1 MKRWTE
7 VVLVACAAGVALA
20 QWVVPATMQ
29 GILSVLLLALVALTI
44 FSQRNALQLTVGS
57 LNAAHL
63 EQLESERRYRALF
76 DACSDAILVYRL
88 EDDGRPGQLVEV
100 NEAACRSLSHTR
112 QELLA
117 MSAED
122 VHAPEARR
130 NVHERSQALREAG
143 SLVFETVYITGD
155 GRRLPV
161 EVSARLVE
169 IGARRLCL
177 AVGRSIAVHKE
188 LEGFLR
194 DLSDRDELTG
204 LLNRRGFFA
213 MVGETRR
220 RARRDGAQVL
230 VMYLDVDG
238 LKRVNDEMGH
248 AAGDTVLLATG
259 DALRLAF
266 REEDVLARLGGDE
279 FVALAVLGRCDDE
292 RLDLQAIEARFESAV
307 RATRKELGEDYA
319 FAVSFGSLVVTS
331 DELREID
338 ELLARTDK
346 RMYKAKRSR
355 RRTPGTIRVV
365 ASATEETA
373 GIAAGQAL
381 GGQEH
386 PRSS

>member
-7 VVLVACAAGVALA
+7 FVLVVCAAGVVVA
-20 QWVVPATMQ
+20 QWVVPTTMQ
-29 GILSVLLLALVALTI
+29 GVLSALLLALVALTV
-44 FSQRNALQLTVGS
+44 FSQRNALHLTVGS
-57 LNAAHL
+57 LNASHL

-76 DACSDAILVYRL
+76 DACSDVILVYRL

-100 NEAACRSLSHTR
+100 NEAACRSLSYSR
-112 QELLA
+112 KELLA
-117 MSAED
+117 MSADD
-122 VHAPEARR
+122 VHAPEARCS
-130 NVHERSQALREAG
+130 VQERSQALREAG

-155 GRRLPV
+155 GRRILI

-169 IGARRLCL
+169 IETRRLCL
-177 AVGRSIAVHKE
+177 AVGRSIAAHKE

-194 DLSDRDELTG
+194 NLTDIDELTG

-213 MVGETRR
+213 TVGETRR

-248 AAGDTVLLATG
+248 AAGDAVLVATG
-259 DALRLAF
+259 EALRLAF
-266 REEDVLARLGGDE
+266 REHDVLARLGGDE

-292 RLDLQAIEARFESAV
+292 RLDLQAIESRFESAV
-307 RATRKELGEDYA
+307 QAQRKELGDDYA
-319 FAVSFGSLVVTS
+319 FAVSFGSLVVTGE
-331 DELREID
+331 ELREID

-346 RMYKAKRSR
+346 RMYRAKRSQ

-365 ASATEETA
+365 AND
-373 GIAAGQAL
+373 
-381 GGQEH
+381 
-386 PRSS
+386 R

>member
-7 VVLVACAAGVALA
+7 LVLVVCAAGVALA
-20 QWVVPATMQ
+20 QWLVPGAMQ
-29 GILSVLLLALVALTI
+29 GVLSALLVALVALTVY
-44 FSQRNALQLTVGS
+44 SQRSALRLTT
-57 LNAAHL
+57 AAHL
-63 EQLESERRYRALF
+63 EQLESEHRYRALF
-76 DACSDAILVYRL
+76 DACSDAILVYL
-88 EDDGRPGQLVEV
+88 VEDDGRPGQLVEV
-100 NEAACRSLSHTR
+100 NEAACRSLNYAR
-112 QELLA
+112 KELLA
-117 MSAED
+117 MSADD
-122 VHAPEARR
+122 VHAPESRR
-130 NVHERSQALREAG
+130 KVQERSHDLREAG

-155 GRRLPV
+155 GQRMPI

-169 IGARRLCL
+169 IGGRRLCL
-177 AVGRSIAVHKE
+177 AVGRSIAAHKE

-194 DLSDRDELTG
+194 NLTDVDELTG

-213 MVGETRR
+213 TVGETRR
-220 RARRDGAQVL
+220 RARRAGAQVL

-248 AAGDTVLLATG
+248 AAGDAVLVATG
-259 DALRLAF
+259 EALRRAF

-292 RLDLQAIEARFESAV
+292 RLDLQAIESRFESAV
-307 RATRKELGEDYA
+307 HAKREELGEDFE

-346 RMYKAKRSR
+346 RMYRAKRSR

-365 ASATEETA
+365 AND
-373 GIAAGQAL
+373 
-381 GGQEH
+381 
-386 PRSS
+386 R

>member
-7 VVLVACAAGVALA
+7 SVLVVCAAGVVLA
-20 QWVVPATMQ
+20 QWVVPTTMQ
-29 GILSVLLLALVALTI
+29 GVLSVLLLALVALTV
-44 FSQRNALQLTVGS
+44 FSQRNALNVTVGS
-57 LNAAHL
+57 LNASHL

-76 DACSDAILVYRL
+76 DACSDVILVYRL

-100 NEAACRSLSHTR
+100 NEAACRSLTYAR
-112 QELLA
+112 KELLA
-117 MSAED
+117 MSADD
-122 VHAPEARR
+122 VHAPESRR
-130 NVHERSQALREAG
+130 KVQERSQALREAG

-155 GRRLPV
+155 GQRMPI

-169 IGARRLCL
+169 IGGRRLCL
-177 AVGRSIAVHKE
+177 AVGRSIAAHKE

-194 DLSDRDELTG
+194 NLTDVDELTG

-220 RARRDGAQVL
+220 RAQRAGAQVL
-230 VMYLDVDG
+230 MMYLDVDG

-248 AAGDTVLLATG
+248 ASGDAVLTATG
-259 DALRLAF
+259 EALRLAF

-292 RLDLQAIEARFESAV
+292 RLDLQAIESRFESAV
-307 RATRKELGEDYA
+307 QTKREELGDEYA

-346 RMYKAKRSR
+346 RMYRVKRSR
-355 RRTPGTIRVV
+355 RRTSGTIRVV
-365 ASATEETA
+365 AND
-373 GIAAGQAL
+373 
-381 GGQEH
+381 
-386 PRSS
+386 R

>member
-7 VVLVACAAGVALA
+7 FVLVACAAGVALA

-29 GILSVLLLALVALTI
+29 GVLSVLLLALVALTI

-88 EDDGRPGQLVEV
+88 EGDGRPGQLVEI
-100 NEAACRSLSHTR
+100 NEAACRSLGYPR
-112 QELLA
+112 KELLS
-117 MSAED
+117 MTAED

-130 NVHERSQALREAG
+130 NVQERSQALREAG

-169 IGARRLCL
+169 IGSRRLCL

-194 DLSDRDELTG
+194 DLTDRDELTG

-213 MVGETRR
+213 LVGETRR

-248 AAGDTVLLATG
+248 AAGDAVLIATG

-292 RLDLQAIEARFESAV
+292 RLDLQAIEARFEGAV
-307 RATRKELGEDYA
+307 RAKRKELGEACA
-319 FAVSFGSLVVTS
+319 FAVSFGSLVVTG

-355 RRTPGTIRVV
+355 RRTSGPIRVV
-365 ASATEETA
+365 ASVTEETA
-373 GIAAGQAL
+373 RITAGQAL
-381 GGQEH
+381 GGRAL
-386 PRSS
+386 PR

>member
-1 MKRWTE
+1 MKRWPE
-7 VVLVACAAGVALA
+7 LVLVACVAGVALA
-20 QWVVPATMQ
+20 QWVVPAALQ
-29 GILSVLLLALVALTI
+29 GVLSVLLLALVALTI

-76 DACSDAILVYRL
+76 DACSDVILVYRL

-100 NEAACRSLSHTR
+100 NEAACRSLSYAR
-112 QELLA
+112 KELLT

-130 NVHERSQALREAG
+130 NAHERSQALREAG
-143 SLVFETVYITGD
+143 SLVFETVYITGE
-155 GRRLPV
+155 GQRMPI

-169 IGARRLCL
+169 IGTRRLCL
-177 AVGRSIAVHKE
+177 AVGRSIAAHKE

-194 DLSDRDELTG
+194 NLTDRDELTG

-220 RARRDGAQVL
+220 RAQRAGAQIL

-248 AAGDTVLLATG
+248 AAGDAVLVATG
-259 DALRLAF
+259 EALRLAF

-279 FVALAVLGRCDDE
+279 FVALAVLGRCADE
-292 RLDLQAIEARFESAV
+292 RLDRQAIEARFESAV
-307 RATRKELGEDYA
+307 QTKRAELGEDFA

-331 DELREID
+331 EELREID

-346 RMYKAKRSR
+346 RMYRAKHSQRHA
-355 RRTPGTIRVV
+355 PGTIRAV
-365 ASATEETA
+365 AND
-373 GIAAGQAL
+373 
-381 GGQEH
+381 
-386 PRSS
+386 R